1 MHSFTAGP
9 EDRRQIKLGVSTH
22 YQNPRSWASGFPS
35 SPTKLDEARDPLLL
49 AASLCII
56 KPPGNTKFYSS
67 PSKALSVSGLTTVN
81 AYALRASPARLRE
94 DQPRAFKQSESE
106 EVLRVHIQA
115 SQGERPHLCKP
126 QAGRRLCKPRS
137 LSPTP
142 RALTLVEESQQHTLL
157 LLTEHTDYCFEKAS
171 RKETSTAG
179 SPDSCLT
186 KTSSESNT
194 QPSSL
199 FCF

>member
-9 EDRRQIKLGVSTH
+9 EDRKQIKLGVSTH

-35 SPTKLDEARDPLLL
+35 SPMKLDEARDPLLL

-56 KPPGNTKFYSS
+56 NPPGNTKFYSS

-106 EVLRVHIQA
+106 EVLGYTSRLLR
-115 SQGERPHLCKP
+115 ERGPTSANP
-126 QAGRRLCKPRS
+126 RRLCKPRS

-157 LLTEHTDYCFEKAS
+157 LLPEHTDYCFEKAS

>member
-9 EDRRQIKLGVSTH
+9 EDRRQIKLGVST
-22 YQNPRSWASGFPS
+22 QNPRSWASGFPS

-106 EVLRVHIQA
+106 EVLGYTSRLLR
-115 SQGERPHLCKP
+115 ERGPTSANPK
-126 QAGRRLCKPRS
+126 QAGAS
-137 LSPTP
+137 ASPG
-142 RALTLVEESQQHTLL
+142 
-157 LLTEHTDYCFEKAS
+157 AS
-171 RKETSTAG
+171 HPPQEP
-179 SPDSCLT
+179 SP
-186 KTSSESNT
+186 
-194 QPSSL
+194 
-199 FCF
+199 